1 MKKLSNVKRP
11 AGLAAATGSA
21 PIRNK
26 MMPPGWYDGLDKGI
40 RFAVRILHAHGF
52 ETCQSCQGG
61 ADPSRPDRGH
71 AYDHPTVDMVATG
84 NDAWGFAALATLQDF
99 GLKVRD
105 ISILWNVQNGLP
117 YEKLWRI
124 TFWETMEAR
133 ADEVPMFVW
142 GYQAQE
148 QNRY

>member
-1 MKKLSNVKRP
+1 MPKANPLR
-11 AGLAAATGSA
+11 TM
-21 PIRNK
+21 
-26 MMPPGWYDGLDKGI
+26 MMPPQWYDGLDKGI

-61 ADPSRPDRGH
+61 ADPARPHRGH
-71 AYDHPTVDMVATG
+71 AYDRPTVDMVATG
-84 NDAWGFAALATLQDF
+84 DDALGFGALATLQDF
-99 GLKVRD
+99 GLRVRD
-105 ISILWNVQNGLP
+105 ISILWNIKNGLP

-124 TFWETMEAR
+124 TFWETMESR

-148 QNRY
+148 QNK